1 MPAAQNDGPSHGAV
15 ILGLAPL
22 YTNVQ
27 PLLGQQRLHG
37 VSLAEQCHAM
47 AQLAG
52 LPTMPPAPAS
62 LGAVLKDRSSRAE
75 K

>member
-37 VSLAEQCHAM
+37 
-47 AQLAG
+47 

-62 LGAVLKDRSSRAE
+62 LGAVLRDRSSRAE